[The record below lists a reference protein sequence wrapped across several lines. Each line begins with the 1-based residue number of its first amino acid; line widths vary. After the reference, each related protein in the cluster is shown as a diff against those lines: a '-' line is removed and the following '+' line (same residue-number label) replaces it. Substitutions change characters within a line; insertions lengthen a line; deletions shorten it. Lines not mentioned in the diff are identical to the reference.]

1 MFNPVGYNLDMERAR
16 DFEKSRTILTI
27 YLSYLMSTF
36 RLPVFIIIINNDIN
50 KVEVSKKVMPSKSH
64 RIVLI

>member
-16 DFEKSRTILTI
+16 DFEKSRTMLTI